1 MTRRFGTT
9 LAAALSLAAFAVAA
23 QAPKENPFS
32 PPVPPEALNPKP
44 LPELQGVVSWRTL
57 KQVEMVKD
65 KGKMVPQF
73 SDHILALD
81 RKEVK
86 LQGFMLPLST
96 GDKQTHFI
104 LSSLPPTCPFCLPA
118 GPDSV
123 VEVKSK
129 VPVKFTYEPVVLS
142 GRFAVLKNDPM
153 GIFYRLIDAEP
164 VKD

>member
-1 MTRRFGTT
+1 MARRFGMT
-9 LAAALSLAAFAVAA
+9 LAAALSLASVAVLA
-23 QAPKENPFS
+23 QTPKEGPFS
-32 PPVPPEALNPKP
+32 LPVPPEALNPKP

-73 SDHILALD
+73 SDNILVLD
-81 RKEVK
+81 KKEVK
-86 LQGFMLPLST
+86 LQGFMLPLSA
-96 GDKQTHFI
+96 GEKQTHFI

-153 GIFYRLIDAEP
+153 GIFYRLTDAEP

>member
-9 LAAALSLAAFAVAA
+9 LAVALCLAAFAVAA
-23 QAPKENPFS
+23 QTPKEDPFS
-32 PPVPPEALNPKP
+32 LPVPPEALNPKP

-73 SDHILALD
+73 SDTILVLD
-81 RKEVK
+81 KKEVK

-96 GDKQTHFI
+96 GEKQTHFI
-104 LSSLPPTCPFCLPA
+104 LSAAPPTCPFCLPA

-142 GRFAVLKNDPM
+142 GRFAVLKDDPM
-153 GIFYRLIDAEP
+153 GIFYRLTDAEP

>member
-1 MTRRFGTT
+1 MTKGFATI
-9 LAAALSLAAFAVAA
+9 LAAASSLAAFAVLA
-23 QAPKENPFS
+23 QTPKENPFS
-32 PPVPPEALNPKP
+32 LPVPPEALNLKP
-44 LPELQGVVSWRTL
+44 LPEIQGVVSWRTL

-86 LQGFMLPLST
+86 LQGFMLPLSA
-96 GDKQTHFI
+96 GEKQTHFI
-104 LSSLPPTCPFCLPA
+104 LSALPPTCPFCLPA

-142 GRFAVLKNDPM
+142 GRFAVLKDDPM
-153 GIFYRLIDAEP
+153 GLFYRLIDAEP